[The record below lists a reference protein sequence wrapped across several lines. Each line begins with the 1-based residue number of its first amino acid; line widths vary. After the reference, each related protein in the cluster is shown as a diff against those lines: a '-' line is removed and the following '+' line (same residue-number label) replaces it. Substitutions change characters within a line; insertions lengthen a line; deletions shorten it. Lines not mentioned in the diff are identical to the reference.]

1 MSDNANKNSSK
12 IDAFGLT
19 DVGQVRDHNEDAID
33 CDIERGMFIL
43 ADGMGGH
50 NAGEV
55 ASALAMESIKHALY
69 DVLTPE
75 IIDSEIVD
83 YNDALYEAITY
94 ANTEIFEQA
103 LENTEYAGMGT
114 TLVMALIH
122 NGKAL
127 IANVGDSRLYVNNG
141 STLTQL
147 TTDHSLVQEMV
158 DNGYLSEEEAYS
170 AVSRNLITRAL
181 GISEEV
187 EVDLIEHEI
196 QQGDIFLLCSDGLS
210 DLVIDEEISAILS
223 ESGSLSDAGKK
234 LVAAANDRGGKD
246 NISVI
251 LITMRKAF
259 SDDSGYE
266 GSVA

>member
-1 MSDNANKNSSK
+1 MNEKAVK

-19 DVGQVRDHNEDAID
+19 DVGCVRDHNEDAID
-33 CDIERGMFIL
+33 WDTERGMFIL

-55 ASALAMESIKHALY
+55 ASALAIESIKHALY

-75 IIDSEIVD
+75 VIDSEIVD

-103 LENTEYAGMGT
+103 QENSEYAGMGT
-114 TLVMALIH
+114 TLVMSLIH

-127 IANVGDSRLYVNNG
+127 IANVGDSRLYVHNNEE
-141 STLTQL
+141 LTQL

-158 DNGYLSEEEAYS
+158 DNGYLSEEEAFS

-196 QQGDIFLLCSDGLS
+196 RAGDVFLICSDGLS
-210 DLVIDEEISAILS
+210 DLVVDEEISSILIKHQ
-223 ESGSLSDAGKK
+223 GNLDDAAKA
-234 LVAAANDRGGKD
+234 LVEAANSKGGKD

-251 LITMRKAF
+251 LMTMRAAF
-259 SDDSGYE
+259 SDDNGYE
-266 GSVA
+266 GSIA

>member
-1 MSDNANKNSSK
+1 MSTDSSK
-12 IDAFGLT
+12 IDAIGIT
-19 DVGQVRDHNEDAID
+19 DVGQVRDHNEDSID

-55 ASALAMESIKHALY
+55 ASALAIESIKHALY

-75 IIDSEIVD
+75 IINSEIVD
-83 YNDALYEAITY
+83 YNDALYESITY

-103 LENTEYAGMGT
+103 AENTEYAGMGT
-114 TLVMALIH
+114 TLVMALIQADR
-122 NGKAL
+122 AL
-127 IANVGDSRLYVNNG
+127 IANVGDSRLYVHNDSN
-141 STLTQL
+141 LKQL

-181 GISEEV
+181 GIADEV
-187 EVDLIEHEI
+187 EVDLIEHKI
-196 QQGDIFLLCSDGLS
+196 QSGDVFLLCSDGLS
-210 DLVIDEEISAILS
+210 DLVIDDEISTILS
-223 ESGSLSDAGKK
+223 ESDSLNDAAKN
-234 LVAAANDRGGKD
+234 LITAANAKGGKD

-251 LITMRKAF
+251 LITMREAF
-259 SDDSGYE
+259 SDDNGYE
-266 GSVA
+266 GSIA

>member
-1 MSDNANKNSSK
+1 VSLDNRK

-19 DVGQVRDHNEDAID
+19 DVGQVREHNEDSID
-33 CDIERGMFIL
+33 WDTERGMFIL

-55 ASALAMESIKHALY
+55 ASALAIESIKHALY

-75 IIDSEIVD
+75 IMNSEIVD

-114 TLVMALIH
+114 TLVMSLIH
-122 NGKAL
+122 NGKAR
-127 IANVGDSRLYVNNG
+127 IANVGDSRMYVNNG
-141 STLTQL
+141 STITQL

-187 EVDLIEHEI
+187 DVDLIEHEI
-196 QQGDIFLLCSDGLS
+196 QPGDVFLLCSDGLS
-210 DLVIDEEISAILS
+210 DLVIDEEISAILTGNQGHLD
-223 ESGSLSDAGKK
+223 EAAKQ
-234 LVAAANDRGGKD
+234 LVAAANARGGKD

-251 LITMRKAF
+251 LMTMREAF
-259 SDDSGYE
+259 SDEKGYE

>member
-1 MSDNANKNSSK
+1 MSEKPIK

-19 DVGQVRDHNEDAID
+19 DVGRVREHNEDSID
-33 CDIERGMFIL
+33 WDTERGMFIL

-55 ASALAMESIKHALY
+55 ASALAIESIKHALY

-83 YNDALYEAITY
+83 YNDALYEAISY

-103 LENTEYAGMGT
+103 LENSEYTGMGT
-114 TLVMALIH
+114 TLVMSLIQ
-122 NGKAL
+122 NNKAL
-127 IANVGDSRLYVNNG
+127 VANVGDSRMYVNNG
-141 STLTQL
+141 DTITQL

-187 EVDLIEHEI
+187 DVDLIEHDI
-196 QQGDIFLLCSDGLS
+196 QRGDVFLLCSDGLS
-210 DLVIDEEISAILS
+210 DLVLDEEISSIIRENTGDLNEA
-223 ESGSLSDAGKK
+223 AKQ
-234 LVAAANDRGGKD
+234 LVAAANARGGKD

-251 LITMRKAF
+251 LMTLRAAF
-259 SDDSGYE
+259 SDDNGYE
-266 GSVA
+266 NSLA

>member
-1 MSDNANKNSSK
+1 MSDNDNKNSSK
-12 IDAFGLT
+12 LDAFGLT
-19 DVGQVRDHNEDAID
+19 DVGQIRDHNEDTID
-33 CDIERGMFIL
+33 CDIERGMFIV

-55 ASALAMESIKHALY
+55 ASTLAIESIKHALY

-114 TLVMALIH
+114 TLVMSLIH

-127 IANVGDSRLYVNNG
+127 IANVGDSRLYVHNG

-158 DNGYLSEEEAYS
+158 DNGYLTEDEAYS

-196 QQGDIFLLCSDGLS
+196 QLGDVFLLCSDGLS
-210 DLVIDEEISAILS
+210 DLVIDDEISAILS
-223 ESGSLSDAGKK
+223 EHSNLIDAAKK
-234 LVAAANDRGGKD
+234 LVEAANAKGGKD

-251 LITMRKAF
+251 LITMRTAF
-259 SDDSGYE
+259 SDDNGYE
-266 GSVA
+266 GSIA

>member
-1 MSDNANKNSSK
+1 MTEKAIK

-19 DVGQVRDHNEDAID
+19 DVGQVRDHNEDSID
-33 CDIERGMFIL
+33 WDVERGLFIL

-55 ASALAMESIKHALY
+55 ASALAIESIKHALY

-103 LENTEYAGMGT
+103 LENAEYTGMGT
-114 TLVMALIH
+114 TLVMSLMH
-122 NGKAL
+122 NNKAL
-127 IANVGDSRLYVNNG
+127 IANVGDSRMYVNNG
-141 STLTQL
+141 NVLTQL

-196 QQGDIFLLCSDGLS
+196 QIGDVFLLCSDGLS
-210 DLVIDEEISAILS
+210 DLVLDSEISTILTDN
-223 ESGSLSDAGKK
+223 EGSLDDAAKE
-234 LVAAANDRGGKD
+234 LVAAANAKGGKD

-251 LITMRKAF
+251 LMTMRVAF
-259 SDDSGYE
+259 SDDNGYE

>member
-1 MSDNANKNSSK
+1 MNDKAIK

-19 DVGQVRDHNEDAID
+19 DVGRVREHNEDAID
-33 CDIERGMFIL
+33 WDTERGMFIL

-55 ASALAMESIKHALY
+55 ASALAIESIKHALY

-75 IIDSEIVD
+75 VIDSEIVD

-94 ANTEIFEQA
+94 ANTEIYEQA
-103 LENTEYAGMGT
+103 QDNPDYTGMGT
-114 TLVMALIH
+114 TLVMSLIH

-127 IANVGDSRLYVNNG
+127 IANVGDSRLYVHND
-141 STLTQL
+141 STLKQL

-158 DNGYLSEEEAYS
+158 DNGYLSVEEAYS

-181 GISEEV
+181 GIAEEV

-196 QQGDIFLLCSDGLS
+196 QPGDVFLICSDGLS
-210 DLVIDEEISAILS
+210 DLVLDDEISTILVKNQ
-223 ESGSLSDAGKK
+223 GSLNDTAKE
-234 LVAAANDRGGKD
+234 LVAAANERGGKD

-251 LITMRKAF
+251 LMTMRAAF
-259 SDDSGYE
+259 SDDNGYE
-266 GSVA
+266 GSIA

>member
-1 MSDNANKNSSK
+1 MNDKAIK

-33 CDIERGMFIL
+33 WDVERGMFIL

-55 ASALAMESIKHALY
+55 ASALAIESIKHALY

-75 IIDSEIVD
+75 VIDSEIVD

-103 LENTEYAGMGT
+103 QDNLDYTGMGT
-114 TLVMALIH
+114 TLVMSLIH

-127 IANVGDSRLYVNNG
+127 IANVGDSRLYVHND
-141 STLTQL
+141 STLKQL

-158 DNGYLSEEEAYS
+158 DNGYLTEEEAYS

-181 GISEEV
+181 GISDEV

-196 QQGDIFLLCSDGLS
+196 QEGDVFLICSDGLS
-210 DLVIDEEISAILS
+210 DLVLDNEISAILINNN
-223 ESGSLSDAGKK
+223 GSLSDAAKE
-234 LVAAANDRGGKD
+234 LVAAANSKGGKD

-251 LITMRKAF
+251 LMTMRVAF
-259 SDDSGYE
+259 SDESGYE
-266 GSVA
+266 GSIA

>member
-1 MSDNANKNSSK
+1 MTEKAIK

-19 DVGQVRDHNEDAID
+19 DVGQVREHNEDSID
-33 CDIERGMFIL
+33 CDIERSMFIL

-55 ASALAMESIKHALY
+55 ASALAIESIKHALY
-69 DVLTPE
+69 DVLTPA

-114 TLVMALIH
+114 TLVMSLIQ
-122 NGKAL
+122 NNKAI
-127 IANVGDSRLYVNNG
+127 IANVGDSRMYVNNG
-141 STLTQL
+141 DTIKQL

-187 EVDLIEHEI
+187 DVDLIEHEI
-196 QQGDIFLLCSDGLS
+196 QRGDVFLLCSDGLS
-210 DLVIDEEISAILS
+210 DLVLDEEISAILK
-223 ESGSLSDAGKK
+223 ENIGDLNEGAKQ
-234 LVAAANDRGGKD
+234 LVAAANARGGKD

-251 LITMRKAF
+251 LMTMRTAF
-259 SDDSGYE
+259 SDDNGYE
-266 GSVA
+266 NSIA

>member
-1 MSDNANKNSSK
+1 VNDNAIK

-19 DVGQVRDHNEDAID
+19 DVGQVREHNEDSID
-33 CDIERGMFIL
+33 WDTERGMFIL

-55 ASALAMESIKHALY
+55 ASALAIESIKHALY

-103 LENTEYAGMGT
+103 LENNEYAGMGT
-114 TLVMALIH
+114 TLVMSLIH
-122 NGKAL
+122 GHKAL
-127 IANVGDSRLYVNNG
+127 IANVGDSRMYVNNG
-141 STLTQL
+141 STFKQL

-181 GISEEV
+181 GISEDV
-187 EVDLIEHEI
+187 DVDLIEHEI
-196 QQGDIFLLCSDGLS
+196 QPGDVFLLCSDGLS
-210 DLVIDEEISAILS
+210 DLVLDDEISAILIDNV
-223 ESGSLSDAGKK
+223 GSLNDAATQ
-234 LVAAANDRGGKD
+234 LVAAANARGGKD

-251 LITMRKAF
+251 LMTMRAAF
-259 SDDSGYE
+259 SDDNGYE
-266 GSVA
+266 GSVG

>member
-1 MSDNANKNSSK
+1 VNDKAIK

-19 DVGQVRDHNEDAID
+19 DVGCVREHNEDAID
-33 CDIERGMFIL
+33 WDTERGMFIL

-55 ASALAMESIKHALY
+55 ASALAIESIKHALY

-75 IIDSEIVD
+75 VIDSEIVD

-103 LENTEYAGMGT
+103 QENPDYTGMGT
-114 TLVMALIH
+114 TLVMSLIQ

-127 IANVGDSRLYVNNG
+127 IANVGDSRLYVHND
-141 STLTQL
+141 SMLKQL

-196 QQGDIFLLCSDGLS
+196 QKGDVFLICSDGLS
-210 DLVIDEEISAILS
+210 DLVLDEEISTILIKNK
-223 ESGSLSDAGKK
+223 GSLDDAAKE
-234 LVAAANDRGGKD
+234 LIAAANAKGGKD

-251 LITMRKAF
+251 LMTMRAAF
-259 SDDSGYE
+259 SDESGYE
-266 GSVA
+266 GSIA

>member
-1 MSDNANKNSSK
+1 MSEKVIK

-19 DVGQVRDHNEDAID
+19 DVGQVREHNEDSID
-33 CDIERGMFIL
+33 WDTERGMFIL

-55 ASALAMESIKHALY
+55 ASALAIESIKHALY

-75 IIDSEIVD
+75 IISSEIVD

-114 TLVMALIH
+114 TLVMCLIQ
-122 NGKAL
+122 NNNVL
-127 IANVGDSRLYVNNG
+127 IANVGDSRMYVNNDN
-141 STLTQL
+141 TIKQL

-187 EVDLIEHEI
+187 DVDLIEHEI
-196 QQGDIFLLCSDGLS
+196 QRGDVFLLCSDGLS
-210 DLVIDEEISAILS
+210 DLVLDEEISAILK
-223 ESGSLSDAGKK
+223 ENIGDLNEAARL
-234 LVAAANDRGGKD
+234 LVAAANAKGGKD

-251 LITMRKAF
+251 LMTMRTAF
-259 SDDSGYE
+259 SDDNGYE
-266 GSVA
+266 NSIS

>member
-1 MSDNANKNSSK
+1 MSVDTSK

-19 DVGQVRDHNEDAID
+19 DVGQVRDHNEDSID
-33 CDIERGMFIL
+33 WDVERGMFIL

-50 NAGEV
+50 NAGEI
-55 ASALAMESIKHALY
+55 ASALAIESIKHALY

-75 IIDSEIVD
+75 IMDSEIVD

-94 ANTEIFEQA
+94 ANTEIYEQA
-103 LENTEYAGMGT
+103 QENTEYAGMGT
-114 TLVMALIH
+114 TLVMSLIH
-122 NGKAL
+122 NGVAR
-127 IANVGDSRLYVNNG
+127 IANVGDSRMYVNNG
-141 STLTQL
+141 DTLTQL

-158 DNGYLSEEEAYS
+158 DNGYLTEEEAYS

-196 QQGDIFLLCSDGLS
+196 QSGDIFLLCSDGLS
-210 DLVIDEEISAILS
+210 DLVIDEEISAILTDNQ
-223 ESGSLSDAGKK
+223 GSLQDAAKQ
-234 LVAAANDRGGKD
+234 LIAAANEKGGKD

-251 LITMRKAF
+251 LMTIREAF
-259 SDDSGYE
+259 SDDKGYE

>member
-1 MSDNANKNSSK
+1 MNEKSIK

-19 DVGQVRDHNEDAID
+19 DVGLVREHNEDSID
-33 CDIERGMFIL
+33 WDTERGMFIL

-55 ASALAMESIKHALY
+55 ASALAIESIKHALY

-75 IIDSEIVD
+75 IISSEIVD
-83 YNDALYEAITY
+83 YNDAMYEAITY

-114 TLVMALIH
+114 TLVMSLIQ
-122 NGKAL
+122 NDKAL
-127 IANVGDSRLYVNNG
+127 IANVGDSRMYVNNAG
-141 STLTQL
+141 KITQL

-187 EVDLIEHEI
+187 DIDLIEHEI
-196 QQGDIFLLCSDGLS
+196 QPGDVFLLCSDGLS
-210 DLVIDEEISAILS
+210 DLVPDEEISAILNKHA
-223 ESGSLSDAGKK
+223 GSLNEAATE
-234 LVAAANDRGGKD
+234 LVATANARGGKD

-251 LITMRKAF
+251 LMTMRVAF
-259 SDDSGYE
+259 CDDSGYE
-266 GSVA
+266 GSIA